1 MLAAGAVVSVVPT
14 DLGGGLTAFDI
25 YIDDPDNVN
34 LSYFVTNFQF
44 NGPINQVQFNGV
56 LDVNDNALATTL
68 DGLGGYSKITD
79 SYFFTPWTNNLAGT
93 GIVQTGGSY
102 QITAGTG
109 GGSQYDFIQLARIV
123 ASGNVTYS
131 GLIAHNSVQ
140 VSVSGTLSVNAPPT
154 AGITGPS
161 SVARDATET
170 YTLTASDS
178 PADLAAGFTFDIDW
192 GDGSPIQQV
201 TGLSGTQVT
210 HTFSTV
216 GQRTVSVTATD
227 QHNATGGA
235 ATTGVTVSAVQLL
248 PNSQNGLLTDLVWF
262 GTSGADAVSF
272 QQLSPT
278 SIQVTTTLENGLAT
292 NFVEIFSGLNA
303 ITGIVR
309 GVGLGGDDTLDAS
322 AITTKDVGLDGG
334 TGNNTIYGGGGNDIL
349 IGGANF
355 GAQVNGPEGQQGNNI
370 VVGGAGNDT
379 IYGNSINGAEGKGGN
394 NILLGG
400 AGNDTIYG
408 NWTDGGEGGG
418 RNILVGGDNNDS
430 LFDYTQTDGAE
441 GKGSILIDGNTNSP
455 LTVPDLVTIMSE
467 WSSNNSY
474 GTRVNNILNGGGNN
488 GAVTLQPGS
497 NVTTDAAVDQLWGST
512 GGTGL
517 NWFWYSLALD
527 TVNRDKVG
535 ETLTTL

>member
-14 DLGGGLTAFDI
+14 ELGGGLTAFDI

-44 NGPINQVQFNGV
+44 NGPINQVKFNGT

-123 ASGNVTYS
+123 ASGDVTYS

-154 AGITGPS
+154 AGISGPS

-201 TGLSGTQVT
+201 IGLSGTQVT

-227 QHNATGGA
+227 QHNATGAA
-235 ATTGVTVSAVQLL
+235 ATTGVTVSAVQLQ
-248 PNSQNGLLTDLVWF
+248 PNSQNGALTDLVWF
-262 GTSGADAVSF
+262 GTGGADHVTF
-272 QQLSPT
+272 QQDGLT
-278 SIQVTTTLENGLAT
+278 NTIFVTTTLENGLAT
-292 NFVEIFSGLNA
+292 SFVETFTG

-322 AITTKDVGLDGG
+322 AISTKDVGLDGG
-334 TGNNTIYGGGGNDIL
+334 IGNNTLYGGGGNDTL

-355 GAQVNGPEGQQGNNI
+355 GAKVNGPEGQQGSNVI
-370 VVGGAGNDT
+370 VGGAGNDT

-400 AGNDTIYG
+400 TGNDTIYG

-418 RNILVGGDNNDS
+418 RNILVGGGDDDT
-430 LFDYTQTDGAE
+430 LYDYQVADGAE
-441 GKGSILIDGNTNSP
+441 GKGSILIAGSTS
-455 LTVPDLVTIMSE
+455 LGVVDLAAIMSE

-497 NVTTDAAVDQLWGST
+497 NVTTDAAVNQLWGST